1 MEVLSKPGSLVPS
14 RHFPAGCEPAAYRLQ
29 SGPGNAHAALRSFDG
44 SERDGWLPT
53 LQHTFRSIR
62 SALR

>member
-1 MEVLSKPGSLVPS
+1 MLLCG
-14 RHFPAGCEPAAYRLQ
+14 
-29 SGPGNAHAALRSFDG
+29 SFDG